1 MCLSK
6 PYKIVKIDGN
16 QAMIEFKGNRKIVN
30 TAKQK
35 LKPGDYVLCQSGF
48 VVQKISRAKAEEIMK
63 EWVDFS

>member
-16 QAMIEFKGNRKIVN
+16 QAMIEFKGNKKIVN

-35 LKPGDYVLCQSGF
+35 LKSGDYVLCQSGF
-48 VVQKISRAKAEEIMK
+48 VVQKISRDKAEEIMK
-63 EWVDFS
+63 EWADFS